1 MAIEDRSRQLANG
14 WTKKELFVAAR
25 VRAKGQEID
34 RSYAKTVFQDVN
46 IEHSRHAVTQQHLPR
61 FGPRAR
67 GRAGV
72 CQRDTACPTRFRKGV
87 YMCWSL
93 RRAPDENNSLSQ
105 PALTAVVV
113 TAIES
118 DSVIEK

>member
-61 FGPRAR
+61 FGLRAR
-67 GRAGV
+67 ARASANGTRRA
-72 CQRDTACPTRFRKGV
+72 QRDFERVFTCAGLYDAHPTK
-87 YMCWSL
+87 
-93 RRAPDENNSLSQ
+93 
-105 PALTAVVV
+105 
-113 TAIES
+113 I
-118 DSVIEK
+118 IH